1 MTAFMH
7 SGMYHGVVAHVRTQP
22 TRHSLRYRL
31 CMFYLDLDELPQVLS
46 YGRLASADRRACVRF
61 NAGDY
66 LTDHAGT
73 LKERVAHVVS
83 DATGATVNGPIRLLT
98 HPRYWG
104 YIFNPVS
111 FFYVFDARGTQVE
124 FVVAEITN
132 TPWQERHSYVLDC
145 RQQTTREFEFK
156 FDKAFHISP
165 FMGMRQQYQWRL
177 QAPADVVNVNMVT
190 LEHEEPIFNASMR
203 LEYKPLSQRAVLNE
217 LVRFPAM
224 TAKVTAGIYWN
235 ALLLKL
241 KGTPFHAHPDTRP
254 HRDTTELQENHT

>member
-1 MTAFMH
+1 MTACA
-7 SGMYHGVVAHVRTQP
+7 VACTTVWVRVRKQP
-22 TRHSLRYRL
+22 TRHSLRHRL
-31 CMFYLDLDELPQVLS
+31 HVLPDPDELPQVLS
-46 YGRLASADRRACVRF
+46 YGRPRPLTGARACVST
-61 NAGDY
+61 GDY

-111 FFYVFDARGTQVE
+111 FFYVFDARGAQVE